1 MEKLAAQLRSQNSP
15 CRIEINDRHFSWRDE
30 VFGQGGAIARSDEER
45 VEYYLT
51 SWWPDE
57 DDYAIATRELD
68 DIELSLTF
76 DSIAT
81 RLDDVHSL
89 REERNRAKALFP
101 SWTMRYRG
109 VRDGGERSTQELAAL
124 AVIEKIIHRGRLTV
138 VSPWLEEN
146 LNGSF
151 EVALAHQVQSV
162 LVELVKQGRLGEG
175 ASFSVELEVGCDAAN
190 DEGSLSHVAAL
201 ALEDLVELGGHVG
214 ALYDVPNPFA
224 GIDLAMGDGR
234 PDAVLRWGNAVDP
247 LDDREV
253 RISSLSWKAEEVE
266 FPFTDVRE
274 PAHIAP
280 DLGRLEFLLNYIF
293 RFPHFRPRQAEAVM
307 RGVQRRDTIV
317 LLPTGSGKSVV
328 FQLLSLITPGMSFV
342 VCPILSLM
350 DDQVENL
357 RDRGIDRVVG
367 INSELGSKERA
378 HAEYLLGVGQYL
390 MAYVTPERFQNRRFL
405 ERVQR
410 YARHNVISTI
420 AIDEAHCVSE
430 WGHDFRPAYLGL
442 ADTCRD
448 VCRTGEAVPP
458 LLALTGTASM
468 SVLTDMRHD
477 LGIADP
483 SSIIRPPSFDRP
495 EIHFRVLRVASSE
508 KIGALDYVVRT
519 LLPRDFGS
527 AVRGL
532 YGDRTGQD
540 EVGCGIVFCPHS
552 SGPYGLMNS
561 ARAVEH
567 GHLGVWDHLNRV
579 LPDRCGR
586 YAGKPPK
593 ALGMGRA
600 QWGKFK
606 RDQARKF
613 KNDELAVM
621 VTTKAFGMGID
632 KPNVRWVAHFGIPS
646 SLEAYYQEVGRAA
659 RDGKFACAYLI
670 LSNDFPELNQR
681 MLDPS
686 QSRVDVLEG
695 LEGEK
700 GRYND
705 DDVSR
710 ILRFHTSSF
719 GGADQ
724 ELECARRVLGACSPE
739 RWAEGRWHIPF
750 CENGAGEGDEICGKT
765 AREKAIYRFKLLGVF
780 QSYTMEYGG
789 VGGDGFFL
797 IQPATLKGKAL
808 RDSVIERYLDYIS
821 SYQSDRAYVDH
832 AAASLARAV
841 EGIDDDR
848 QFIMAVLRHLLSSFT
863 YKVLEEGRRRAILTM
878 LETAEKAFAAGDVD
892 DVDDRFRQELLAY
905 LSTEDEGQIDVLD
918 VLANATDTELL
929 LRVMERYVSDDAVD
943 NMIGQSLRLLED
955 YPQHYGLHYLLTMGY
970 LLRGEAAQVLRS
982 ARAMVDFGVGSY
994 GIAEEETCE
1003 RLMAFLETAMASS
1016 SSAEGLHPLVQLLAS
1031 VLGKSEQEVLA
1042 PLGFEQAV
1050 RLRKIYR
1057 MHDIATKAMRGRL

>member
-1 MEKLAAQLRSQNSP
+1 M
-15 CRIEINDRHFSWRDE
+15 WR
-30 VFGQGGAIARSDEER
+30 
-45 VEYYLT
+45 L
-51 SWWPDE
+51 WP
-57 DDYAIATRELD
+57 
-68 DIELSLTF
+68 
-76 DSIAT
+76 
-81 RLDDVHSL
+81 
-89 REERNRAKALFP
+89 
-101 SWTMRYRG
+101 WT
-109 VRDGGERSTQELAAL
+109 
-124 AVIEKIIHRGRLTV
+124 
-138 VSPWLEEN
+138 
-146 LNGSF
+146 
-151 EVALAHQVQSV
+151 
-162 LVELVKQGRLGEG
+162 
-175 ASFSVELEVGCDAAN
+175 
-190 DEGSLSHVAAL
+190 
-201 ALEDLVELGGHVG
+201 DLVELGGHVG

-519 LLPRDFGS
+519 LLPRDFGA

-970 LLRGEAAQVLRS
+970 LLRGEAAQALRS

-1003 RLMAFLETAMASS
+1003 RLMAFLETAMAAS

-1031 VLGKSEQEVLA
+1031 GPRKVRARGSGAAGLRAGGSPEENLPNARYRDKGYERKAMNLKELEALEAKTGRIVEALEAIEGEQRSCEEQAEVIDSHYGTLSELVERIDGVAKELQKVLSLLQRTDFGRTLDQIESQVSSVEVVASEALRAQDALDERSGRMESSVERVQAVCDAVEARDEMLAAALVAIQESLGSLDERLASLETAVGRIDRNTQKGLGKE
-1042 PLGFEQAV
+1042 
-1050 RLRKIYR
+1050 
-1057 MHDIATKAMRGRL
+1057 RG

>member
-1 MEKLAAQLRSQNSP
+1 M
-15 CRIEINDRHFSWRDE
+15 WR
-30 VFGQGGAIARSDEER
+30 
-45 VEYYLT
+45 L
-51 SWWPDE
+51 WP
-57 DDYAIATRELD
+57 
-68 DIELSLTF
+68 
-76 DSIAT
+76 
-81 RLDDVHSL
+81 
-89 REERNRAKALFP
+89 
-101 SWTMRYRG
+101 WT
-109 VRDGGERSTQELAAL
+109 
-124 AVIEKIIHRGRLTV
+124 
-138 VSPWLEEN
+138 
-146 LNGSF
+146 
-151 EVALAHQVQSV
+151 
-162 LVELVKQGRLGEG
+162 
-175 ASFSVELEVGCDAAN
+175 
-190 DEGSLSHVAAL
+190 
-201 ALEDLVELGGHVG
+201 DLVELGGHVG

-970 LLRGEAAQVLRS
+970 LLRGEAAQGPALGPRHGRLRRRELWHRRGGDLREAHGVPRNGHGGFLICRRSPPVGAAAGIGPRKVRARGSGAAGLRAGGSPEENLPNARYRDKGYERKAMNLKELEALEAKTVRIVEALEAIEGEQRSCEEQAEVIDSHYGTLSELVERIDGVAKELQKVLSLLQRT
-982 ARAMVDFGVGSY
+982 DFGRTLDQIESQVSSVEVVASEALRAQDALDERSGRMESSVERVQAVCDAVEARDEMLAAALVAIQESLGSLD
-994 GIAEEETCE
+994 E
-1003 RLMAFLETAMASS
+1003 RLASLETAV
-1016 SSAEGLHPLVQLLAS
+1016 GRIDRNTQKG
-1031 VLGKSEQEVLA
+1031 LGKE
-1042 PLGFEQAV
+1042 
-1050 RLRKIYR
+1050 
-1057 MHDIATKAMRGRL
+1057 RG